1 MHPLD
6 DAGRLVHDARALVG
20 AGSGDWFSRYFRKA
34 GRPVALGQVTHASWH
49 VFYWAYG
56 AGVGVV
62 FFLWGLFGMMLGRMQ
77 KAAKSAAKP

>member
-1 MHPLD
+1 MSSGFILTLLIVLSEVI
-6 DAGRLVHDARALVG
+6 GVVLGEWFFRLFL
-20 AGSGDWFSRYFRKA
+20 KA
-34 GRPVALGQVTHASWH
+34 VPPVAMSQVTQSSSH